1 GVGGLAARLVD
12 ARRPE
17 PLVDA
22 GLVAHAAARQR
33 RAAAAEAGSEARD
46 RRGIS
51 PRRGLGRVVAGRRAR
66 RSPTCALRSENSSHV
81 GAAPAQTR
89 LALAATCP
97 MPTALSSR
105 VVHHEYSRVDLIN
118 PLCILALAAFSVLF
132 IYSAQAYVGG
142 TQWKGQIAWFAI

>member
-1 GVGGLAARLVD
+1 LKC
-12 ARRPE
+12 
-17 PLVDA
+17 
-22 GLVAHAAARQR
+22 
-33 RAAAAEAGSEARD
+33 
-46 RRGIS
+46 
-51 PRRGLGRVVAGRRAR
+51 AR
-66 RSPTCALRSENSSHV
+66 RSEISSHV

-142 TQWKGQIAWFAI
+142 SQWKGQIAWFAIGGCAYWAVAAIDYKIFLKYSHWLWLMATVMLAMVI